1 MRKVLALTL
10 LLHPLG
16 IPPAFAASQV
26 YKCVTT
32 QGAIIF
38 TDSAC
43 PSDAEQST
51 QTLQQP
57 MLIKALPRH
66 VIQQTQGKTS
76 TPKRTTRVIVV
87 GEHTHPCGAHDTQ
100 ARRTAMVRK
109 QVKSGM
115 SQADVENMFGK
126 PLKQDINNGI
136 LTATYRSGKGQK
148 RSVRFDEHGCVRLSQ
163 KSATANSNSKNTS
176 TKKTRAKK
184 NLQ

>member
-10 LLHPLG
+10 LLHHLD

-26 YKCVTT
+26 YKCTTT
-32 QGAIIF
+32 QGAITF
-38 TDSAC
+38 TDNAC
-43 PSDAEQST
+43 PGDAEQSV
-51 QTLQQP
+51 QALQQP

-66 VIQQTQGKTS
+66 LIERTQGKSS
-76 TPKRTTRVIVV
+76 TAQRTTRVTVV
-87 GEHTHPCGAHDTQ
+87 GEQAHPCGTYDVQ

-115 SQADVENMFGK
+115 SQTDVESMFGK
-126 PLKQDINNGI
+126 PLKQDISNGV

-163 KSATANSNSKNTS
+163 KSAAAKSSSKKTA
-176 TKKTRAKK
+176 TKKIRAKK